1 MVDVSKVV
9 GVGNGQ
15 CFLMVMANELL
26 ALAPVLD

>member
-15 CFLMVMANELL
+15 CFLMVMAHELL
-26 ALAPVLD
+26 AVASVFD